1 MDKRIIDLSDIKSD
15 ELDKTASFTDL
26 MSRSERKAR
35 KRLKE
40 EESIDNNIDKVDD
53 NIDALS
59 LIEDEV
65 IENED
70 LNNEEVSLDNN
81 ELNIDEIDN
90 NIDNNV
96 DEQKDE
102 YQVIFDEDKDN
113 ILDIKDDR
121 HGISNNIIVGIMI
134 ILSIIYLIYSI
145 IFTNQLNN
153 QRYMIIDASILV
165 GMIFIFG
172 ISIICRKKGYIF
184 FSVLNYLLLI
194 CYLVFNIML
203 NTGYIK

>member
-35 KRLKE
+35 KRFKE

-53 NIDALS
+53 DIDALS
-59 LIEDEV
+59 LNEDEV

-90 NIDNNV
+90 NV
-96 DEQKDE
+96 DDKKDE

-194 CYLVFNIML
+194 CYLVFNIMI